1 MLFLLFH
8 MKIFMLYESYLLL
21 TNIVKMKKERIEKK
35 NANKLK
41 AVGET
46 VQQSEKNIKTEEK
59 KNL

>member
-1 MLFLLFH
+1 

-21 TNIVKMKKERIEKK
+21 TNIVKIKKERIEKK

-46 VQQSEKNIKTEEK
+46 VQESVNKSEKNIKTDEK